1 MPVNN
6 DFKMMHIILLLPVF
20 LLLLLYYIE
29 TYYITLVCANLY
41 IHVHELYVS
50 VIMESNN
57 NYDI

>member
-1 MPVNN
+1 M
-6 DFKMMHIILLLPVF
+6 LLLF